1 MSKVKGHQVQF
12 LTVPVQEK
20 PRNLIKMS
28 NQQIML
34 LTRERIDLLEGSIQK
49 TGKGQEEFRSN
60 LFLEGEKDRRNL
72 PMIKL
77 KKLSIFMPFDH
88 FKMKDLYYLKLYLQ
102 QNDYTYAI

>member
-1 MSKVKGHQVQF
+1 
-12 LTVPVQEK
+12 
-20 PRNLIKMS
+20 MS

-34 LTRERIDLLEGSIQK
+34 LTRERIDLLEG
-49 TGKGQEEFRSN
+49 GHPEKGQEEFRSN

-88 FKMKDLYYLKLYLQ
+88 FKMKDMYYLKLYLQ